1 MVVSDKA
8 SAEAERFELHDRRE
22 REGMQFSEPTPFVEE
37 FRHSGALLGVEMRKD
52 QIDSVDR
59 FDLIDFIRHQPECQ
73 QSQYL
78 QSCQ

>member
-37 FRHSGALLGVEMRKD
+37 FRHSGALLGVEMFMGPD
-52 QIDSVDR
+52 
-59 FDLIDFIRHQPECQ
+59 
-73 QSQYL
+73 
-78 QSCQ
+78 